1 MADSKLVTYE
11 HYTQCKSNG
20 RGRYGIRNI
29 AIHHVAGNLNVK
41 QIGTVFDNNQVS
53 AHYAIDNNLNVG
65 QYVKECDTAWALGN
79 FEKNQQ
85 TVNIE
90 LANDGGASTNWH
102 VSDAVI
108 EKCIELVYDIA
119 KREGWTYCSYTGGL
133 DGDIIGHYMVA
144 STVCPG
150 PYMRNNNKLRYIA
163 SEVDKRLKG
172 NAPTK
177 PSKPSKPTQR
187 PNRTIASVYN
197 ASAPLTAK
205 QAMKAGQAISNIIL
219 STSIAEDGIDGPAT
233 QKNRVRILQWAMN
246 RDYYANLNV
255 DGIVGNKTLNAL
267 GQHTVREGET
277 QYMVTALEVLLLM
290 NGYNPHGVEIPG
302 GFGAGLGRCVL
313 QYQMDHSNLTN
324 DRIAGRQTFL
334 QLIK

>member
-20 RGRYGIRNI
+20 RGGYGIRKI
-29 AIHHVAGNLNVK
+29 AIHHVAGVLDVL
-41 QIGTVFDNNQVS
+41 QVGRVFDNNQVS

-65 QYVKECDTAWALGN
+65 QYVREYDTAWALGN
-79 FEKNQQ
+79 FSYNQQ
-85 TVNIE
+85 SINIE

-108 EKCIELVYDIA
+108 EKCIDLVYDIA
-119 KREGWTYCSYTGGL
+119 QREGWTYCSYTGGL
-133 DGDIIGHYMVA
+133 DGDIIGHCMVA
-144 STVCPG
+144 ATACPG
-150 PYMRNNNKLRYIA
+150 PYMKNNNKLRYIA

-172 NAPTK
+172 ITTAK
-177 PSKPSKPTQR
+177 PSKPSKPTS
-187 PNRTIASVYN
+187 NRTIADVYN
-197 ASAPLTAK
+197 PSASLTAK
-205 QAMKAGQAISNIIL
+205 QALKAGQAISNIIL
-219 STSIAEDGIDGPAT
+219 GTNIAEDGIDGPAT
-233 QKNRVRILQWAMN
+233 QKNRVKMLQWAMN
-246 RDYYANLNV
+246 EDYYARLDV
-255 DGIVGNKTLNAL
+255 DGLTGTKTLNAL